1 MKPSF
6 QARSLT
12 VSLPSVWRTQT
23 LMPLSPIVSSLL
35 LRLGSLHILTS
46 TRPFLANFAALVQQG
61 ILLTNYFAVTH
72 PSEPNYVA
80 SVGGDYFGIDND
92 NLNNIPANVSNV
104 VDLLESKDIA
114 WAEYMEDMPSTGF
127 QGFQFLNPATGANDY
142 VRKHK

>member
-1 MKPSF
+1 
-6 QARSLT
+6 
-12 VSLPSVWRTQT
+12 
-23 LMPLSPIVSSLL
+23 MPLSPIVSSLL

-46 TRPFLANFAALVQQG
+46 TRRFLANFAALVQQG